1 MSNDNVVEEETKA
14 VYFQFVMQGELGTM
28 ATNLAI
34 GARYEKTDVTST
46 AVILVPTALLWQDDN
61 DFQVQRPTETTPFGE
76 DADYDNLLPNLDFD
90 IAITDTLKGR
100 FSYSK
105 TIARA
110 SYGQLAA
117 GATVGGPGGSTLNGF
132 QAGATAN
139 NPALLPLESDN
150 FDLAL
155 EWYFSDTGY
164 ASVGFFEKRVSNFIG
179 NSVDDGTLY
188 GIRDQTGGPDAQFVL
203 DWLKTNGHGTDDS
216 SLFTALAMYRNP
228 ATGGL
233 AAYDGTAAQHID
245 MATRFDILPTAADP
259 EYVFGINRPVNNKE
273 AKIHGWEVGGQYFF
287 GDTGFGVLANY
298 TIVRGDVGY
307 EDDSDPNEN
316 QFALSGLSDSA
327 NAVLMFEKWGFSAR
341 LAYNWRDKFLASVNR
356 GTWRNPVYV
365 AEHKQFDLSVGYD
378 LNDHLSFSL
387 EGINLTGEDL
397 RTYGRSEKQLW
408 YLEDDGPRYAVGARY
423 KF

>member
-1 MSNDNVVEEETKA
+1 
-14 VYFQFVMQGELGTM
+14 
-28 ATNLAI
+28 
-34 GARYEKTDVTST
+34 
-46 AVILVPTALLWQDDN
+46 
-61 DFQVQRPTETTPFGE
+61 
-76 DADYDNLLPNLDFD
+76 
-90 IAITDTLKGR
+90 
-100 FSYSK
+100 
-105 TIARA
+105 
-110 SYGQLAA
+110 
-117 GATVGGPGGSTLNGF
+117 
-132 QAGATAN
+132 
-139 NPALLPLESDN
+139 
-150 FDLAL
+150 
-155 EWYFSDTGY
+155 
-164 ASVGFFEKRVSNFIG
+164 VGFFEKRVSNFIG

-233 AAYDGTAAQHID
+233 AAYDGTAAQHIAI
-245 MATRFDILPTAADP
+245 ATAYDILPTASDP
-259 EYVFGINRPVNNKE
+259 EYVFGVNRPVNNRE